1 MVCSSCGAEIAD
13 KAIVCYRCGT
23 PTAIPAAPERKSPP
37 RRPIWPAI
45 VAVLVMIVL
54 AIWIVP
60 MTPPGS
66 GLRYAAIAAAALA
79 VLIALKFVRRR

>member
-23 PTAIPAAPERKSPP
+23 PTAIPAAPERKAPP
-37 RRPIWPAI
+37 PRPIWPAI
-45 VAVLVMIVL
+45 VAVLVIIAL
-54 AIWIVP
+54 AIRVVP

-66 GLRYAAIAAAALA
+66 GWRYAAVAAAALA
-79 VLIALKFVRRR
+79 ALIALKYVRRR